1 MQPFAHKAS
10 PVALPFPLA
19 LLASIA
25 LASCRGA
32 SVPDARPAPSTPAAC
47 PSASASTVPLLAGP
61 MDFDSLAPTMLAA
74 NAKPGVR
81 RVPARV
87 LPVPTDEVSP
97 VVQEFIASG
106 FNPGLEHHPKDA
118 AEWKA
123 IIAKVGA
130 TAEKEV
136 RDMAAKL
143 HVTIKPTTVAGVSC
157 FELTPEVVPA
167 RNRNR
172 LLVHVHG
179 GAYVFGA
186 GIGGDD
192 EGVMLAGLGGFKVL
206 AIDYRMPPDFPYPAA
221 MDDAMAVWKKAVTL
235 ANPKNMAIFG
245 SSTGG
250 GMTLAMVLR
259 ARDEHLPLPAAI
271 APGTPWAD
279 LTDTGDSYK
288 TNEWVDNVLVS
299 AHGILG
305 DAALLYAGGHDL
317 KDPMLSPVYGDFRGL
332 PPAILT
338 TGTRDLFLSN
348 TVRTH
353 RKLRRAG
360 VEADLNVY
368 EGQSHAQYFFDADA
382 PETKEAMGDIAA
394 FFDRHLGV
402 K

>member
-32 SVPDARPAPSTPAAC
+32 SVTDARPAPSTPAAC

-123 IIAKVGA
+123 IIAKGGA

-179 GAYVFGA
+179 GAYV
-186 GIGGDD
+186 
-192 EGVMLAGLGGFKVL
+192 
-206 AIDYRMPPDFPYPAA
+206 
-221 MDDAMAVWKKAVTL
+221 
-235 ANPKNMAIFG
+235 
-245 SSTGG
+245 
-250 GMTLAMVLR
+250 
-259 ARDEHLPLPAAI
+259 
-271 APGTPWAD
+271 
-279 LTDTGDSYK
+279 
-288 TNEWVDNVLVS
+288 
-299 AHGILG
+299 
-305 DAALLYAGGHDL
+305 
-317 KDPMLSPVYGDFRGL
+317 
-332 PPAILT
+332 
-338 TGTRDLFLSN
+338 
-348 TVRTH
+348 
-353 RKLRRAG
+353 
-360 VEADLNVY
+360 
-368 EGQSHAQYFFDADA
+368 
-382 PETKEAMGDIAA
+382 
-394 FFDRHLGV
+394 
-402 K
+402 